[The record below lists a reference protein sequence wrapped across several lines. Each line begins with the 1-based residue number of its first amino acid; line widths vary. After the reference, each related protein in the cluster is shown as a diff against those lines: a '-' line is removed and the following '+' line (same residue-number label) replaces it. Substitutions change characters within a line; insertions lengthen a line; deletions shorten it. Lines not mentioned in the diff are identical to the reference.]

1 MRTHRFFSP
10 NTIILLCAVGPLV
23 AGCQSQPKSD
33 PTAAASATA
42 TATFTATL
50 TETPTLAPT
59 DAGTP
64 TPTPTVTSTPREIP
78 ERDTDAEFSIVDRPD
93 DVEGYQLHFIYAIP
107 SDGRDD
113 LLDVNGEIALS
124 AEAMNRWF
132 ESKTGT
138 RLRYDT
144 YNGELDITFMKFP
157 DDTETIDDVGI
168 DVLYYIGNKIKTSYG
183 FDYSN
188 KLYVVHYDGL
198 HTVYQGYC
206 GIASH
211 PPEGPGQVALLML
224 RGYIPYWD
232 YVCPRQFTKTEDYTG
247 FFEMTI
253 LHEVLH
259 LMGIVPECAPMNQF
273 GHVMDNPQDL
283 MYYSYDGTYSPL
295 YTYLDWRNND
305 YYNHDIPDCPDL
317 ADSVF
322 LEPLP
327 PNPQLPPV
335 WEESV
340 GLIPENPLEDD

>member
-1 MRTHRFFSP
+1 MKSTRSIAMMLTAG
-10 NTIILLCAVGPLV
+10 LLVS
-23 AGCQSQPKSD
+23 GCQAAQAAT
-33 PTAAASATA
+33 PTTGATQTA
-42 TATFTATL
+42 TATFTATW
-50 TETPTLAPT
+50 TETPTATAT

-64 TPTPTVTSTPREIP
+64 TPVPTASSTPQAMP
-78 ERDTDAEFSIVDRPD
+78 ERDTDAEFAIVDRPD
-93 DVEGYQLHFIYAIP
+93 DVDGYQIHFVYAIP
-107 SDGRDD
+107 SDGRDA

-132 ESKTGT
+132 EGQTGT

-144 YNGELDITFMKFP
+144 YNGELDITFMQFP

-168 DVLYYIGNKIKTSYG
+168 DVLYYVGHQLKTSYG

-188 KLYVVHYDGL
+188 KLYVVHYDGN

-206 GIASH
+206 GVASY

-232 YVCPRQFTKTEDYTG
+232 YVCPRQFTKSVDYTG

-253 LHEVLH
+253 LHELLH
-259 LMGIVPECAPMNQF
+259 LMGMVPECAPMNSS

-283 MYYSYDGTYSPL
+283 MYYSYDGTYSPVF
-295 YTYLDWRNND
+295 TYLDWRNND

-327 PNPQLPPV
+327 ANAQLPPA

-340 GLIPENPLEDD
+340 DLIPENPLEDD